1 MKNLHQEKS
10 LIATGNKQL
19 AEMVE
24 NIKKK
29 LGIEQGKGNHTSE
42 MLQFNIQIKNEANGY
57 LYAQFFFINKITNKT

>member
-1 MKNLHQEKS
+1 MKSLNQEKS

-29 LGIEQGKGNHTSE
+29 LGIEQGEGTHTLE

>member
-29 LGIEQGKGNHTSE
+29 LGIEQGEGTHTLE

-57 LYAQFFFINKITNKT
+57 